1 MEVAVS
7 SLILCNTVKADNP
20 YYFKLTGTN
29 IYTIEEL
36 CYFIYNN
43 IYIIT
48 EEIFDDDL
56 VFWLREELEMKDLSE
71 KISDMI
77 IQKNNLKDIVVT
89 IFCSAD
95 YYTEKEI
102 KSLIETMDLLEGMPI
117 LLRRK
122 MKADNYMKYKNFSL
136 AMREYESILK
146 SPKIEELDDSQ
157 RGNIIHNI
165 GIIRMNIS
173 SFSAAAECFKEAYK
187 KNNNKESLIH
197 YLCVLKLDKRE
208 EDYEDAIHKY
218 DVKNE
223 TIIDI
228 EERFLRL
235 GREAKSS
242 SKYIMVDRLINLKHE
257 GRVNEYYEAIDK
269 MIGDWKMDYKRKR
282 SVRL

>member
-1 MEVAVS
+1 MS
-7 SLILCNTVKADNP
+7 SLILCNTVKAENP
-20 YYFKLTGTN
+20 FYFELTGTN

-36 CYFIYNN
+36 CYYIYNN

-56 VFWLREELEMKDLSE
+56 VFWLREELEMVELSE
-71 KISDMI
+71 KISDMLLH
-77 IQKNNLKDIVVT
+77 KNSLKDIVVT

-95 YYTEKEI
+95 YYIEKEI
-102 KSLIETMDLLEGMPI
+102 KALIEIMDSLEGMPI

-136 AMREYESILK
+136 ALKEYESILK
-146 SPKIEELDDSQ
+146 SPKINELDSKDH
-157 RGNIIHNI
+157 GNIIHNL
-165 GIIRMNIS
+165 GIVRMNVS
-173 SFSAAAECFKEAYK
+173 SFSAAAECFKDAYA

-197 YLCVLKLDKRE
+197 YLCALKLDKRDE
-208 EDYEDAIHKY
+208 EYEDALLNY
-218 DVKNE
+218 NVKND

-242 SKYIMVDRLINLKHE
+242 PKYIMVDRLINLKHE

-269 MIGDWKMDYKRKR
+269 MIGDWKLDYKRKR
-282 SVRL
+282 SVCL

>member
-1 MEVAVS
+1 MS
-7 SLILCNTVKADNP
+7 SLILCNTVKAENP
-20 YYFKLTGTN
+20 FYFELTGTN

-36 CYFIYNN
+36 CYYIYNN

-56 VFWLREELEMKDLSE
+56 VFWLREELEMAELSE
-71 KISDMI
+71 KISDMLLH
-77 IQKNNLKDIVVT
+77 KNSLKDLVVT

-95 YYTEKEI
+95 YYIEKEI
-102 KSLIETMDLLEGMPI
+102 KSLIEIMDSLEGMPI

-136 AMREYESILK
+136 ALKEYESILK
-146 SPKIEELDDSQ
+146 SPKINELDSKDH
-157 RGNIIHNI
+157 GNIIHNL
-165 GIIRMNIS
+165 GIVRMNVS
-173 SFSAAAECFKEAYK
+173 SFSAAAECFKDAYA

-197 YLCVLKLDKRE
+197 YLCALKLDKRDE
-208 EDYEDAIHKY
+208 EYEDALLNY
-218 DVKNE
+218 NVKND

-269 MIGDWKMDYKRKR
+269 MIGDWKLDYKRKR
-282 SVRL
+282 SVCL

>member
-1 MEVAVS
+1 MS
-7 SLILCNTVKADNP
+7 SLILCNTVKAENP
-20 YYFKLTGTN
+20 FYFELTGRN

-36 CYFIYNN
+36 CYYIYNN

-56 VFWLREELEMKDLSE
+56 VFWLREELEMAELSE
-71 KISDMI
+71 KISDMLLH
-77 IQKNNLKDIVVT
+77 KNSLKDIVVT

-95 YYTEKEI
+95 YYIEKEI
-102 KSLIETMDLLEGMPI
+102 KALIEIMDSLEGMPI

-136 AMREYESILK
+136 AMKEYESILK
-146 SPKIEELDDSQ
+146 SPKINELDSKDQ
-157 RGNIIHNI
+157 GNIIHNL
-165 GIIRMNIS
+165 GIVRMNVS
-173 SFSAAAECFKEAYK
+173 SFSAAAECFKDAYA
-187 KNNNKESLIH
+187 KNDNKESLIH
-197 YLCVLKLDKRE
+197 YLCALKLDKRDE
-208 EDYEDAIHKY
+208 EYEDALLNY
-218 DVKNE
+218 NVKND

-242 SKYIMVDRLINLKHE
+242 PKYIMVDRLINLKHE

-269 MIGDWKMDYKRKR
+269 MIGDWKLDYKRKR
-282 SVRL
+282 SVCL

>member
-1 MEVAVS
+1 MS
-7 SLILCNTVKADNP
+7 SLILCNTVKAENP
-20 YYFKLTGTN
+20 FYFELTGTN

-36 CYFIYNN
+36 CYYIYNN

-56 VFWLREELEMKDLSE
+56 AFWLREELEMPELSE
-71 KISDMI
+71 KISDMLLH
-77 IQKNNLKDIVVT
+77 KNSLKDIVVT

-102 KSLIETMDLLEGMPI
+102 KALIEIMDSLEGMPI

-136 AMREYESILK
+136 ALKEYESILK
-146 SPKIEELDDSQ
+146 SPKINELDSKDH
-157 RGNIIHNI
+157 GNIIHNL
-165 GIIRMNIS
+165 GIVRMNVS
-173 SFSAAAECFKEAYK
+173 SFSAAAECFKDAYA

-197 YLCVLKLDKRE
+197 YLCALKLDKRDE
-208 EDYEDAIHKY
+208 EYEDALLNY
-218 DVKNE
+218 NVKND

-242 SKYIMVDRLINLKHE
+242 PKYIMVDRLINLKHE

-269 MIGDWKMDYKRKR
+269 MIGDWKLDYKRKR
-282 SVRL
+282 SVCL

>member
-1 MEVAVS
+1 MS
-7 SLILCNTVKADNP
+7 SLILCNTVKAENP
-20 YYFKLTGTN
+20 FYFELTGTN

-36 CYFIYNN
+36 CYYIYNN

-56 VFWLREELEMKDLSE
+56 VFWLREELEMPELSE
-71 KISDMI
+71 KISDMLLH
-77 IQKNNLKDIVVT
+77 KNSLKDIVVT

-102 KSLIETMDLLEGMPI
+102 KALIEIMDSLEGMPI

-136 AMREYESILK
+136 AMKEYESILK
-146 SPKIEELDDSQ
+146 SPKINELDSKDQ
-157 RGNIIHNI
+157 GNIIHNL
-165 GIIRMNIS
+165 GIVRMNVS
-173 SFSAAAECFKEAYK
+173 SFSAAAECFKDAYA

-197 YLCVLKLDKRE
+197 YLCALKLDKRDE
-208 EDYEDAIHKY
+208 EYEDALMNY
-218 DVKNE
+218 NVKND

-269 MIGDWKMDYKRKR
+269 MIGDWKLDYKRKR
-282 SVRL
+282 SVCL

>member
-1 MEVAVS
+1 MS
-7 SLILCNTVKADNP
+7 SLILCNTVKAENP
-20 YYFKLTGTN
+20 FYFELTGTN

-36 CYFIYNN
+36 CYYIYNN

-56 VFWLREELEMKDLSE
+56 VFWLREELEMAELSE
-71 KISDMI
+71 KISDMLLH
-77 IQKNNLKDIVVT
+77 KNSLKDIVVT

-95 YYTEKEI
+95 YYIEKEI
-102 KSLIETMDLLEGMPI
+102 KALIEIMDSLEGMPI

-136 AMREYESILK
+136 AMKEYESILK
-146 SPKIEELDDSQ
+146 SPKINELDSKDQ
-157 RGNIIHNI
+157 GNIIHNL
-165 GIIRMNIS
+165 GIVRMNVS
-173 SFSAAAECFKEAYK
+173 SFSAAAECFKDAYA
-187 KNNNKESLIH
+187 KNDNKESLIH
-197 YLCVLKLDKRE
+197 YLCALKLDKRDE
-208 EDYEDAIHKY
+208 EYEDALLNY
-218 DVKNE
+218 NVKND

-242 SKYIMVDRLINLKHE
+242 QKYIMVDRLINLKHE

-269 MIGDWKMDYKRKR
+269 MIGDWKLDYKRKR
-282 SVRL
+282 SVCL

>member
-1 MEVAVS
+1 MS
-7 SLILCNTVKADNP
+7 SLILCNTVKAENP
-20 YYFKLTGTN
+20 FYFELTGTN

-36 CYFIYNN
+36 CYYIYNN

-56 VFWLREELEMKDLSE
+56 VFWLREELEMAELSE
-71 KISDMI
+71 KISDMLLH
-77 IQKNNLKDIVVT
+77 KNSLKDIVVT

-95 YYTEKEI
+95 YYIEKEI
-102 KSLIETMDLLEGMPI
+102 KSLIEIMDSLEGMPI

-136 AMREYESILK
+136 ALKEYESILK
-146 SPKIEELDDSQ
+146 SPKINELDSKDQ
-157 RGNIIHNI
+157 GNIIHNL
-165 GIIRMNIS
+165 GIVRMNVS
-173 SFSAAAECFKEAYK
+173 SFSAAAECFKDAYA

-197 YLCVLKLDKRE
+197 YLCALKLDKRDE
-208 EDYEDAIHKY
+208 EYEDALLNY
-218 DVKNE
+218 NVKND

-242 SKYIMVDRLINLKHE
+242 QKYIMVDRLINLKHE

-269 MIGDWKMDYKRKR
+269 MIGDWKLDYKRKR
-282 SVRL
+282 SVCL

>member
-1 MEVAVS
+1 MS
-7 SLILCNTVKADNP
+7 SLILCNTVKAENP
-20 YYFKLTGTN
+20 FYFELTGTN

-36 CYFIYNN
+36 CYYIYNN

-56 VFWLREELEMKDLSE
+56 AFWLREELEMPELSE
-71 KISDMI
+71 KISDMLLH
-77 IQKNNLKDIVVT
+77 KNSLKDIVVT

-102 KSLIETMDLLEGMPI
+102 KALIEIMDSLEGMPI

-136 AMREYESILK
+136 AMKEYESILK
-146 SPKIEELDDSQ
+146 SPKINELDSKDQ
-157 RGNIIHNI
+157 GNIIHNL
-165 GIIRMNIS
+165 GIVRMNVS
-173 SFSAAAECFKEAYK
+173 SFSAAAECFKDAYA

-197 YLCVLKLDKRE
+197 YLCALKLDKRDE
-208 EDYEDAIHKY
+208 EYEDALMNY
-218 DVKNE
+218 NVKND

-269 MIGDWKMDYKRKR
+269 MIGDWKLDYKRKR
-282 SVRL
+282 SVCL

>member
-1 MEVAVS
+1 MS
-7 SLILCNTVKADNP
+7 SLILCNTVKAENP
-20 YYFKLTGTN
+20 FYFELTGTN

-36 CYFIYNN
+36 CYYIYNN

-56 VFWLREELEMKDLSE
+56 VFWLREELEMVELSE
-71 KISDMI
+71 KISDMLLH
-77 IQKNNLKDIVVT
+77 KNSLKDLVVT

-95 YYTEKEI
+95 YYIEKEI
-102 KSLIETMDLLEGMPI
+102 KALIEIMDSLEGMPI

-136 AMREYESILK
+136 ALTEYESILK
-146 SPKIEELDDSQ
+146 SPKINELDSKDH
-157 RGNIIHNI
+157 GNIIHNL
-165 GIIRMNIS
+165 GIVRMNVS
-173 SFSAAAECFKEAYK
+173 SFSAAAECFKDAYA
-187 KNNNKESLIH
+187 KNDNKESLIH
-197 YLCVLKLDKRE
+197 YLCALKLDKSDE
-208 EDYEDAIHKY
+208 EYEDALMNY
-218 DVKNE
+218 NVKND

-269 MIGDWKMDYKRKR
+269 MIGDWKLDYKRKR
-282 SVRL
+282 SVCL

>member
-1 MEVAVS
+1 MS
-7 SLILCNTVKADNP
+7 SLILCNTVKAENP
-20 YYFKLTGTN
+20 FYFELTGTN

-36 CYFIYNN
+36 CYYIYNN

-56 VFWLREELEMKDLSE
+56 VFWLREELEMAELSE
-71 KISDMI
+71 KISDMLLH
-77 IQKNNLKDIVVT
+77 KNSLKDIVVT

-95 YYTEKEI
+95 YYIEKEI
-102 KSLIETMDLLEGMPI
+102 KALIEIMDSLEGMPI

-136 AMREYESILK
+136 ALKEYESILK
-146 SPKIEELDDSQ
+146 SPKINELDSKDH
-157 RGNIIHNI
+157 GNIIHNL
-165 GIIRMNIS
+165 GIVRMNVS
-173 SFSAAAECFKEAYK
+173 SFSAAAECFKDAYA
-187 KNNNKESLIH
+187 KNDNKESLIH
-197 YLCVLKLDKRE
+197 YLCALKLDKRDE
-208 EDYEDAIHKY
+208 EYEDALLNY
-218 DVKNE
+218 NVKND

-242 SKYIMVDRLINLKHE
+242 PKYIMVDRLINLKHE

-269 MIGDWKMDYKRKR
+269 MIGDWKLDYKRKR
-282 SVRL
+282 SVCL

>member
-1 MEVAVS
+1 MS
-7 SLILCNTVKADNP
+7 SLILCNTVKAENP
-20 YYFKLTGTN
+20 FYFELTGTN

-36 CYFIYNN
+36 CYYIYNN

-56 VFWLREELEMKDLSE
+56 AFWLREELEMPELSE
-71 KISDMI
+71 KISDMLLH
-77 IQKNNLKDIVVT
+77 KNSLKDIVVT

-102 KSLIETMDLLEGMPI
+102 KALIEIMDSLEGMPI

-136 AMREYESILK
+136 AMKEYESILK
-146 SPKIEELDDSQ
+146 SPKINELDSKDH
-157 RGNIIHNI
+157 GNIIHNL
-165 GIIRMNIS
+165 GIVRMNVS
-173 SFSAAAECFKEAYK
+173 SFSAAAECFKDAYA

-197 YLCVLKLDKRE
+197 YLCALKLDKRDE
-208 EDYEDAIHKY
+208 EYEDALMNY
-218 DVKNE
+218 NVKND

-242 SKYIMVDRLINLKHE
+242 PKYIMVDRLINLKHE

-269 MIGDWKMDYKRKR
+269 MIGDWKLDYKRKR
-282 SVRL
+282 SVCL

>member
-1 MEVAVS
+1 MS
-7 SLILCNTVKADNP
+7 SLILCNTVKAENP
-20 YYFKLTGTN
+20 FYFELTGTN

-36 CYFIYNN
+36 CYYIYNN

-56 VFWLREELEMKDLSE
+56 VFWLREELEMAELSE
-71 KISDMI
+71 KISDMLLH
-77 IQKNNLKDIVVT
+77 KNSLKDIVVT

-102 KSLIETMDLLEGMPI
+102 KALIEIMDSLEGMPI

-136 AMREYESILK
+136 ALKEYESILK
-146 SPKIEELDDSQ
+146 SPKINELDSKDH
-157 RGNIIHNI
+157 GNIIHNL
-165 GIIRMNIS
+165 GIVRMNVS
-173 SFSAAAECFKEAYK
+173 SFSAAAECFKDAYA
-187 KNNNKESLIH
+187 KNDNKESLIH
-197 YLCVLKLDKRE
+197 YLCALKLDKRDE
-208 EDYEDAIHKY
+208 EYEDALLNY
-218 DVKNE
+218 NVKND

-242 SKYIMVDRLINLKHE
+242 PKYIMVDRLINLKHE

-269 MIGDWKMDYKRKR
+269 MIGDWKLDYKRKR
-282 SVRL
+282 SVCL

>member
-1 MEVAVS
+1 MS
-7 SLILCNTVKADNP
+7 SLILCNTVKAENP
-20 YYFKLTGTN
+20 FYFELTGTN

-36 CYFIYNN
+36 CYYIYNN

-56 VFWLREELEMKDLSE
+56 VFWLREELEMAELSE
-71 KISDMI
+71 KISDMLLH
-77 IQKNNLKDIVVT
+77 KNSLKDIVVT

-95 YYTEKEI
+95 YYIGKEI
-102 KSLIETMDLLEGMPI
+102 KSLIEIMDSLEGMPI

-136 AMREYESILK
+136 ALKEYESILK
-146 SPKIEELDDSQ
+146 SPKINELDSEDL
-157 RGNIIHNI
+157 GNIIHNL
-165 GIIRMNIS
+165 GIVRMNVS
-173 SFSAAAECFKEAYK
+173 SFSAAAECFKDAYA

-197 YLCVLKLDKRE
+197 YLCALKLDKRDE
-208 EDYEDAIHKY
+208 EYEDALLNY
-218 DVKNE
+218 NVKND

-269 MIGDWKMDYKRKR
+269 MIGDWKLDYKRKR
-282 SVRL
+282 SVCL

>member
-1 MEVAVS
+1 MS
-7 SLILCNTVKADNP
+7 SLILCNTVKAENP
-20 YYFKLTGTN
+20 FYFELTGTN

-36 CYFIYNN
+36 CYYIYNN

-56 VFWLREELEMKDLSE
+56 VFWLREELEMAELSE
-71 KISDMI
+71 KISDMLLH
-77 IQKNNLKDIVVT
+77 KNSLKDIVVT

-95 YYTEKEI
+95 YYIEKEI
-102 KSLIETMDLLEGMPI
+102 KALIEIMDSLEGMPI

-136 AMREYESILK
+136 AMKEYESILK
-146 SPKIEELDDSQ
+146 SPKINELDSKDQ
-157 RGNIIHNI
+157 GNIIHNL
-165 GIIRMNIS
+165 GIVRMNVS
-173 SFSAAAECFKEAYK
+173 SFSAAAECFKDAYA
-187 KNNNKESLIH
+187 KNDNKESLIH
-197 YLCVLKLDKRE
+197 YLCALKLDKRDE
-208 EDYEDAIHKY
+208 EYEDALLNY
-218 DVKNE
+218 NVKND

-242 SKYIMVDRLINLKHE
+242 PKYIMVDRLINLKHE

-269 MIGDWKMDYKRKR
+269 MIGDWKLDYKRKR
-282 SVRL
+282 SVCL

>member
-1 MEVAVS
+1 MS
-7 SLILCNTVKADNP
+7 SLILCNTVKAENP
-20 YYFKLTGTN
+20 FYFELTGTN

-36 CYFIYNN
+36 CYYIYNN

-56 VFWLREELEMKDLSE
+56 VFWLREELEMVELSE
-71 KISDMI
+71 KISDMLLH
-77 IQKNNLKDIVVT
+77 KNSLKDIVVT

-95 YYTEKEI
+95 YYIEKEI
-102 KSLIETMDLLEGMPI
+102 KALIEIMDSLEGMPI

-136 AMREYESILK
+136 AMKEYESILK
-146 SPKIEELDDSQ
+146 SPKINELDSKDQ
-157 RGNIIHNI
+157 GNIIHNL
-165 GIIRMNIS
+165 GIVRMNVS
-173 SFSAAAECFKEAYK
+173 SFSAAAECFKDAYA
-187 KNNNKESLIH
+187 KNDNKESLIH
-197 YLCVLKLDKRE
+197 YLCALKLDKRDE
-208 EDYEDAIHKY
+208 EYEDALLNY
-218 DVKNE
+218 NVKND

-242 SKYIMVDRLINLKHE
+242 PKYIMVDRLINLKHE

-269 MIGDWKMDYKRKR
+269 MIGDWKLDYKRKR
-282 SVRL
+282 SVCL

>member
-1 MEVAVS
+1 MS
-7 SLILCNTVKADNP
+7 SLILCNTVKAENP
-20 YYFKLTGTN
+20 FYFELTGTN

-36 CYFIYNN
+36 CYYIYNN

-56 VFWLREELEMKDLSE
+56 VFWLREELEMDELSE
-71 KISDMI
+71 KISDMLLY
-77 IQKNNLKDIVVT
+77 KNSLKDIVVT

-95 YYTEKEI
+95 YYNEKEI
-102 KSLIETMDLLEGMPI
+102 KSLIEIMDSLEGMPI

-136 AMREYESILK
+136 ALKEYESILK
-146 SPKIEELDDSQ
+146 SPKINELDSKDH
-157 RGNIIHNI
+157 GNIIHNL
-165 GIIRMNIS
+165 GIVRMNVS
-173 SFSAAAECFKEAYK
+173 SFSAAAECFKDAYA

-197 YLCVLKLDKRE
+197 YLCALKLDKRDE
-208 EDYEDAIHKY
+208 EYEDALLNY
-218 DVKNE
+218 NVKND

-269 MIGDWKMDYKRKR
+269 MIGDWKLDYKRKR
-282 SVRL
+282 SVCL

>member
-1 MEVAVS
+1 MS
-7 SLILCNTVKADNP
+7 SLILCNTVKAENP
-20 YYFKLTGTN
+20 FYFELTGTN

-36 CYFIYNN
+36 CYYIYNN

-56 VFWLREELEMKDLSE
+56 VFWLREELEMAELSE
-71 KISDMI
+71 KISDMLLH
-77 IQKNNLKDIVVT
+77 KNSLKDIVVT

-95 YYTEKEI
+95 YYIEKEI
-102 KSLIETMDLLEGMPI
+102 KALIEIMDSLEGMPI

-136 AMREYESILK
+136 ARKEYESILK
-146 SPKIEELDDSQ
+146 SPKINELDSKDH
-157 RGNIIHNI
+157 GNIIHNL
-165 GIIRMNIS
+165 GIVRMNVS
-173 SFSAAAECFKEAYK
+173 SFSAAAECFKDAYA

-197 YLCVLKLDKRE
+197 YLCALKLDKRDE
-208 EDYEDAIHKY
+208 EYEDALLNY
-218 DVKNE
+218 NVKND

-235 GREAKSS
+235 EREAKSS
-242 SKYIMVDRLINLKHE
+242 PKYIMVDRLINLKHE

-269 MIGDWKMDYKRKR
+269 MIGDWKLDYKRKR
-282 SVRL
+282 SVCL

>member
-1 MEVAVS
+1 MS
-7 SLILCNTVKADNP
+7 SLILCNTVKAENP
-20 YYFKLTGTN
+20 FYFELTGTN

-36 CYFIYNN
+36 CYYIYNN

-56 VFWLREELEMKDLSE
+56 VFWLREELEMKELSE

-77 IQKNNLKDIVVT
+77 IHKNNLKDIVVT

-136 AMREYESILK
+136 AMKEYESILK
-146 SPKIEELDDSQ
+146 SPKINELDSKDQ
-157 RGNIIHNI
+157 GNIIHNL
-165 GIIRMNIS
+165 GIVRMNVS
-173 SFSAAAECFKEAYK
+173 SFSAAAECFKDAYA
-187 KNNNKESLIH
+187 KNDNKESLIH
-197 YLCVLKLDKRE
+197 YLCALKLDKRDE
-208 EDYEDAIHKY
+208 EYEDALLNY
-218 DVKNE
+218 NVKND

-242 SKYIMVDRLINLKHE
+242 PKYIMVDRLINLKHE

-269 MIGDWKMDYKRKR
+269 MIGDWKLDYKRKR
-282 SVRL
+282 SVCL

>member
-1 MEVAVS
+1 MS
-7 SLILCNTVKADNP
+7 SLILCNTVKAENP
-20 YYFKLTGTN
+20 FYFELTGTN

-36 CYFIYNN
+36 CYYIYNN

-56 VFWLREELEMKDLSE
+56 VFWLREELEMAELSE
-71 KISDMI
+71 KISDMLLH
-77 IQKNNLKDIVVT
+77 KNSLKDIVVT

-95 YYTEKEI
+95 YYIEKEI
-102 KSLIETMDLLEGMPI
+102 KSLIEIMDSLEGMPI

-136 AMREYESILK
+136 ALKEYESILK
-146 SPKIEELDDSQ
+146 SPKINELDSEDL
-157 RGNIIHNI
+157 GNIIHNL
-165 GIIRMNIS
+165 GIVRMNVS
-173 SFSAAAECFKEAYK
+173 SFSAAAECFKDAYA

-197 YLCVLKLDKRE
+197 YLCALKLDKRDE
-208 EDYEDAIHKY
+208 EYEDALLNY
-218 DVKNE
+218 NVKND

-269 MIGDWKMDYKRKR
+269 MIGDWKLDYKRKR
-282 SVRL
+282 SVCL

>member
-1 MEVAVS
+1 MS
-7 SLILCNTVKADNP
+7 SLILCNTVKAENP
-20 YYFKLTGTN
+20 FYFELTGTN

-36 CYFIYNN
+36 CYYIYNN

-56 VFWLREELEMKDLSE
+56 VFWLREELEMAELSE
-71 KISDMI
+71 KISDMLLH
-77 IQKNNLKDIVVT
+77 KNSLKDIVVT

-95 YYTEKEI
+95 YYIEKEI
-102 KSLIETMDLLEGMPI
+102 KSLIEIMDSLEGMPI

-136 AMREYESILK
+136 ALKEYESILK
-146 SPKIEELDDSQ
+146 SPKINELDSKDH
-157 RGNIIHNI
+157 GNIIHNL
-165 GIIRMNIS
+165 GIVRMNVS
-173 SFSAAAECFKEAYK
+173 SFSAAAECFKDAYA

-197 YLCVLKLDKRE
+197 YLCALKLDKRDE
-208 EDYEDAIHKY
+208 EYEDALLNY
-218 DVKNE
+218 NVKND

-269 MIGDWKMDYKRKR
+269 MIGDWKLDYKRKR
-282 SVRL
+282 SVCL

>member
-1 MEVAVS
+1 MS
-7 SLILCNTVKADNP
+7 SLILCNTVKAENP
-20 YYFKLTGTN
+20 FYFELTGTN

-36 CYFIYNN
+36 CYYIYNN

-56 VFWLREELEMKDLSE
+56 VFWLREELEMAELSE
-71 KISDMI
+71 KISDMLLH
-77 IQKNNLKDIVVT
+77 KNSLKDIVVT

-95 YYTEKEI
+95 YYIEKEI
-102 KSLIETMDLLEGMPI
+102 KALIEIMDSLEGMPI

-136 AMREYESILK
+136 AMKEYESILK
-146 SPKIEELDDSQ
+146 SPKINELDSKDQ
-157 RGNIIHNI
+157 GNIIHNL
-165 GIIRMNIS
+165 GIVRMNDS
-173 SFSAAAECFKEAYK
+173 SFSAAAECFKDAYA
-187 KNNNKESLIH
+187 KNDNKESLIH
-197 YLCVLKLDKRE
+197 YLCALKLDKRDE
-208 EDYEDAIHKY
+208 EYEDALLNY
-218 DVKNE
+218 NVKND

-242 SKYIMVDRLINLKHE
+242 PKYIMVDRLINLKHE

-269 MIGDWKMDYKRKR
+269 MIGDWKLDYKRKR
-282 SVRL
+282 SVCL

>member
-1 MEVAVS
+1 MS
-7 SLILCNTVKADNP
+7 SLILCNTVKAENP
-20 YYFKLTGTN
+20 FYFELTGTN

-36 CYFIYNN
+36 CYYIYNN

-48 EEIFDDDL
+48 EEIFNDDL
-56 VFWLREELEMKDLSE
+56 VFWLREELEMAELSE
-71 KISDMI
+71 KISDMLLH
-77 IQKNNLKDIVVT
+77 KNSLKDLVVT

-102 KSLIETMDLLEGMPI
+102 KALIEIMDSLEGMPI

-136 AMREYESILK
+136 AMKEYESILK
-146 SPKIEELDDSQ
+146 SPKINELDSKDQ
-157 RGNIIHNI
+157 GNIIHNL
-165 GIIRMNIS
+165 GIVRMNVS
-173 SFSAAAECFKEAYK
+173 SFSAAAECFKDAYA

-197 YLCVLKLDKRE
+197 YLCALKLDKRDE
-208 EDYEDAIHKY
+208 EYEDALMNY
-218 DVKNE
+218 NVKND

-269 MIGDWKMDYKRKR
+269 MIGDWKLDYKRKR
-282 SVRL
+282 SVCL